1 MLLNEMIQDFI
12 DKQKPYY
19 LYYDEH
25 GQHRDMISKI
35 KDKYKSKLEDLFT
48 LAQNEHGWSKKQA
61 FIDHLESLDDND
73 FDILISQ
80 RKVTLGKERAITSVS
95 ANLPPEIN
103 SLIDKALKEQ
113 EKEIES
119 IPSAKEN
126 SIHYSEMRR
135 LHEASNFK
143 EIDPFSCLQRTF
155 CYFFTGSIKKA
166 LDSGKKLTV
175 FKSDGGAVLGE
186 IVKAEIEYAGM
197 GEHNF
202 YITLRSE
209 GVNLPTTPQFI
220 AQAGRDGKPDFII
233 QES

>member
-1 MLLNEMIQDFI
+1 MLLNEMTQDFI

-19 LYYDEH
+19 MYYDER
-25 GQHRDMISKI
+25 GQRRDMISKI

-48 LAQNEHGWSKKQA
+48 LAKNEHGWSKKQA

-80 RKVTLGKERAITSVS
+80 HKVTLGKERAITSVS

-143 EIDPFSCLQRTF
+143 
-155 CYFFTGSIKKA
+155 
-166 LDSGKKLTV
+166 
-175 FKSDGGAVLGE
+175 
-186 IVKAEIEYAGM
+186 
-197 GEHNF
+197 
-202 YITLRSE
+202 
-209 GVNLPTTPQFI
+209 
-220 AQAGRDGKPDFII
+220 
-233 QES
+233 

>member
-1 MLLNEMIQDFI
+1 MIQDFI

-19 LYYDEH
+19 LYYEERS
-25 GQHRDMISKI
+25 QHRDMISKI
-35 KDKYKSKLEDLFT
+35 KDKYKSKIEELFT
-48 LAQNEHGWSKKQA
+48 VAQNEHGWNKKQA
-61 FIDHLESLDDND
+61 FIDHIESLDDND

-80 RKVTLGKERAITSVS
+80 REVTLGKERAITSVS
-95 ANLPPEIN
+95 TNLPPEIN
-103 SLIDKALKEQ
+103 SLIDKVLKEQ
-113 EKEIES
+113 QKEIET

-126 SIHYSEMRR
+126 SIHYAEMRR

-175 FKSDGGAVLGE
+175 FEADGGTVLGE
-186 IVKAEIEYAGM
+186 IVKAKIEYDGM

-209 GVNLPTTPQFI
+209 GDNLPTTPQFI
-220 AQAGRDGKPDFII
+220 AQSGKGGKPDFII